1 MTKTLKEKIRIED
14 VNLHY
19 GTYHALKNVNLFLP
33 EKAITLKV
41 RGKAYF
47 PMQ

>member
-1 MTKTLKEKIRIED
+1 MTKTLKGKIRIED

-33 EKAITLKV
+33 AKAITAFIGPSEC
-41 RGKAYF
+41 GK
-47 PMQ
+47 